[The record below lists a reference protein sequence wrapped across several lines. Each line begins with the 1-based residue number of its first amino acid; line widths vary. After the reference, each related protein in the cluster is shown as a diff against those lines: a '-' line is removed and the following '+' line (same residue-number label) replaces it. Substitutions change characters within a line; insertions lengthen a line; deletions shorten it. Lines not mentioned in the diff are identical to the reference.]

1 MALGVSS
8 LAYSGA
14 WWAPETERFNSIQ
27 QVSRETLLTMVE
39 QGFGLTITSVIYRPD
54 IALIPLPSARAPTA
68 AIISSSDNDNPT
80 LPLLL
85 KCFDTPLERGP
96 RINRRSPAST
106 FAWLWRSHGLS
117 R

>member
-1 MALGVSS
+1 HVEPPAFKIRENSTYEHLSF
-8 LAYSGA
+8 SGGL
-14 WWAPETERFNSIQ
+14 PIQ

-85 KCFDTPLERGP
+85 KCFDTP
-96 RINRRSPAST
+96 
-106 FAWLWRSHGLS
+106 S
-117 R
+117 RAGTTD